1 MADRVDV
8 ATEELDLLLVELE
21 VTVDSGLSD

>member
-1 MADRVDV
+1 MADGVDV
-8 ATEELDLLLVELE
+8 ATEELDLLLLELE